1 MKPTILIVEDEPQ
14 NRKLLSELL
23 SIKGYSVLEAQD
35 GEQGVELAFAQR
47 PGLILMDIQLPK
59 RDGFEAVQILKGD
72 ARTREIPT
80 WVLTAYAMPADE
92 MRLRTCGCDKYMTK
106 PLDLPE
112 LLACIEHLFGPPCD
126 GQNGPEYNT
135 GEELQ

>member
-23 SIKGYSVLEAQD
+23 AIKGYSVLEAQD

-47 PGLILMDIQLPK
+47 PDLILMDIQLPK

-72 ARTREIPT
+72 VRTREIPI

-92 MRLRTCGCDKYMTK
+92 ARIRTSGCDKYMTK
-106 PLDLPE
+106 PLDLPD
-112 LLACIEHLFGPPCD
+112 LLACIEHLFGSACD
-126 GQNGPEYNT
+126 DQNGEEYNT
-135 GEELQ
+135 EEESQ